1 MRYGEYKQYLLV
13 KKSFTVRFQRQIY
26 LFTIKTTNKHF
37 IFSLNI
43 AKIAHLSFSLPDK
56 IISPRRSAPEKSTTF
71 REKSS
76 TFCQFLPTFRQTS
89 PLSFRTRKSPARRA
103 PSRTRQ
109 RPSSPHL
116 GIPPAR
122 NPEKGEKMP
131 LMHAKKGSAYTLK
144 WVLPCLAKA
153 FNFASL
159 KTYMA

>member
-76 TFCQFLPTFRQTS
+76 TFCQFLPTFSANFSTFVSHPQVSRS
-89 PLSFRTRKSPARRA
+89 PCSIANETTPRFTTFGYSAGTKSRKRRKNA
-103 PSRTRQ
+103 PNACQKEHSIY
-109 RPSSPHL
+109 PKM
-116 GIPPAR
+116 GIA
-122 NPEKGEKMP
+122 
-131 LMHAKKGSAYTLK
+131 
-144 WVLPCLAKA
+144 VLYK
-153 FNFASL
+153 SL
-159 KTYMA
+159 

>member
-56 IISPRRSAPEKSTTF
+56 IISPRRSAPESPQLF
-71 REKSS
+71 EKSPPLFANS
-76 TFCQFLPTFRQTS
+76 SLLFRQTS
-89 PLSFRTRKSPARRA
+89 PLSVSHPQVSRSPCSIANETTPQFTTFGYSSGTKSRKRRKNA
-103 PSRTRQ
+103 PHACQ
-109 RPSSPHL
+109 
-116 GIPPAR
+116 
-122 NPEKGEKMP
+122 KG
-131 LMHAKKGSAYTLK
+131 LSIYLK

-153 FNFASL
+153 FNFAS
-159 KTYMA
+159 